1 MAIPLRQRPD
11 RPRPSAPTLGS
22 PRPALRAVPARRRLA
37 GFVVIV
43 TFVIATLMMGA
54 VLLHT
59 MIAERQLEIDRLD
72 RGVRAAQADFDVLR
86 AQRAELRS
94 PTRVAE
100 LATGL
105 GMVPGSES
113 EFVEVDPMRFAEAIA
128 TTGVVPIG
136 DQATADLETAI
147 GLDLAPIEQF
157 LLVKRV
163 SGVRP

>member
-1 MAIPLRQRPD
+1 MAIPLRQRPA
-11 RPRPSAPTLGS
+11 RQRPSAPTIGS
-22 PRPALRAVPARRRLA
+22 ARPKLRAVPARRRLA
-37 GFVVIV
+37 GFVVTV
-43 TFVIATLMMGA
+43 TFLVAALMMGA

-72 RGVRAAQADFDVLR
+72 RGLRSAQADFDVLR
-86 AQRAELRS
+86 AERAELRS
-94 PTRVAE
+94 PTRVAQ

-105 GMVPGSES
+105 GMGPGSES

-128 TTGVVPIG
+128 TTGVVPVG
-136 DQATADLETAI
+136 DHPSADLETPI

-163 SGVRP
+163 SGVQP